1 MEKKVSVIFSFLAFV
16 CGGEVQREV
25 VGQMECIDSQ
35 RAATGDIITVRFKAF
50 LGDGSVVDSTRG
62 VETFSFT
69 SGRDSVLNEW
79 EKGMLGTC
87 VGEQVVQIIEREAEK
102 RDNNSRHPKQTIL
115 TSDYETNGTLYM
127 ITDIVII
134 TKLVE
139 NLKCGNEHR
148 IKRGDKVTIE
158 TTAHLH
164 SAELKGKKEPVLV
177 TLHGQKLW
185 SKPVSLSVGED
196 QIVRNWNQG
205 IEGSCP
211 GDKRQI
217 IIGPEMEM
225 GRIWNLSGTSQVP
238 NEATVVLDVVIKS
251 VKQDNILHHLF
262 NLLHIEEL
270 SKEHRL
276 AALLN
281 K

>member
-1 MEKKVSVIFSFLAFV
+1 
-16 CGGEVQREV
+16 VQREV

-87 VGEQVVQIIEREAEK
+87 VGEQVVQIIEAEK

-158 TTAHLH
+158 TTAHLY

-205 IEGSCP
+205 LEGSCP

-238 NEATVVLDVVIKS
+238 NEATVVVDVVITS

-262 NLLHIEEL
+262 NLLNIEEL